1 MFNNMG
7 RKIRT
12 VGKVFCWIGIVI
24 AILAAIAGII
34 AGVAAVRY
42 SGNVGYVVGIIIGS
56 ILGGCLLALL
66 SWVGSFMLIGYGE
79 LIENTAS
86 RETRVPKSIQAPPI
100 CTSLAL
106 RRLNTHPNR
115 IGLLSD
121 LLQLSSE

>member
-79 LIENTAS
+79 LIENTAIIAMNTQPEQRNAGS
-86 RETRVPKSIQAPPI
+86 EINTSPAYMYQPGSQASQYTP
-100 CTSLAL
+100 
-106 RRLNTHPNR
+106 
-115 IGLLSD
+115 
-121 LLQLSSE
+121 E